1 MFTRGGGILLHPTS
15 LPGSNGIGEIG
26 DAAFRFVD
34 WLARAGIQYWQV
46 MPLGPTGFGDSPY
59 ASSSAFAGN
68 PLLISL
74 DWLAGEGLLEH
85 PELDE
90 LRALPHHTVDFGAV
104 IALKRGLHRAAFERW
119 RAGGGASSDAF
130 ELFAL
135 ANATWLDDFCLF
147 TALKD
152 AHAGAPWS
160 TWEPGL
166 RLRSDEAL
174 AAARDDLETPRLFHA
189 FLQFQFRRQW
199 NELHTYA
206 NDRGVRIIGDIPIFA
221 AYDSVDVWANRSLFH
236 LDEEGFPSVISGVP
250 PDYFS
255 ADGQLWG
262 NPVFDWSENRSTGFA
277 WWVDRVRT
285 TLNLVDIMRIDH
297 FRGFAASWSV
307 PADAQTA
314 ASGFWSRGPG
324 EDVFDAIR
332 SALGEVDIIVE
343 DLGLITSDVHELRER
358 LGYPGMKVLQFAFD
372 DDPWNAYR
380 PHMYESNAVVYTGTH
395 DNDTTIGWFNG
406 LNHAAQQ
413 RVSSYLGHDGSDI
426 AWECIRAAFSSVAD
440 IAIAPLQDVLRLGS
454 EARMNRP
461 GSAIG
466 NWSWRY
472 EADQLSDGL
481 ADGLR
486 LFVEIYGRAKPT
498 QRTTTTDP
506 YDYTSENPA
515 HPLQ

>member
-1 MFTRGGGILLHPTS
+1 MLTRGGGILLHPTS
-15 LPGSNGIGEIG
+15 LPGPNGIGEIG

-74 DWLAGEGLLEH
+74 DWLAGDGLLNEA
-85 PELDE
+85 ELAE
-90 LRALPHHTVDFGAV
+90 IRSLPHHTVDFGAV
-104 IALKRGLHRAAFERW
+104 ISLKRGLHRLAFDRW
-119 RAGGGASSDAF
+119 HAGGGESSEAF
-130 ELFAL
+130 GLFSL
-135 ANATWLDDFCLF
+135 ANQTWLGDFCLF

-152 AHAGAPWS
+152 AHGGAPWS
-160 TWEPGL
+160 TWESGL
-166 RLRSDEAL
+166 KLRVDEAL
-174 AAARDDLETPRLFHA
+174 DQARQELAIEMLFHA

-199 NELHTYA
+199 NELHQYA
-206 NDRGVRIIGDIPIFA
+206 GDRGVRIIGDIPIFV
-221 AYDSVDVWANRSLFH
+221 AYDSVDVWANRSLFL
-236 LDEEGFPSVISGVP
+236 LDDEGAPSVVSGVP

-255 ADGQLWG
+255 ADGQFWG
-262 NPVFDWSENRSTGFA
+262 NPVFDWTENRATGFA
-277 WWVDRVRT
+277 WWVDRFRT

-307 PADAQTA
+307 PAGAHTA

-324 EDVFDAIR
+324 EDVFDAVR
-332 SALGEVDIIVE
+332 TALGEVDIIVE
-343 DLGLITSDVHELRER
+343 DLGLITRDVHELRMR

-372 DDPWNAYR
+372 DDPWNMYR
-380 PHMYESNAVVYTGTH
+380 PHMYQSNAVVYTGTH
-395 DNDTTIGWFNG
+395 DNDTTIGWFGG
-406 LNHAAQQ
+406 LGHSAKE
-413 RVSSYLGHDGSDI
+413 RVNAYLGHDGSDV
-426 AWECIRAAFSSVAD
+426 AWEFIRAAFSSVAD
-440 IAIAPLQDVLRLGS
+440 VAIAPLQDVLRLGS

-472 EADQLSDGL
+472 SADQLNDGL

-486 LFVEIYGRAKPT
+486 LFVEMYGRGRSTPATSEP
-498 QRTTTTDP
+498 DP
-506 YDYTSENPA
+506 YDYTSDNPA